1 MAARGD
7 YRGMTDVH
15 FTDLLIVVAIGLL
28 APLML
33 GFFPRLRLPAI
44 VLEIVLGIAVGPSG
58 LGLVKPDLPVSILA
72 LVGLAFLLF
81 LSGLEIDVERL
92 RGRILKLTTLG
103 FVLSFAIAI
112 TLGLGLK

>member
-44 VLEIVLGIAVGPSG
+44 VLEMRFDPFHATSTIPMVASCRATMNPTQAGQRPNAQKRLGTTPAAVP
-58 LGLVKPDLPVSILA
+58 P
-72 LVGLAFLLF
+72 
-81 LSGLEIDVERL
+81 R
-92 RGRILKLTTLG
+92 
-103 FVLSFAIAI
+103 
-112 TLGLGLK
+112 